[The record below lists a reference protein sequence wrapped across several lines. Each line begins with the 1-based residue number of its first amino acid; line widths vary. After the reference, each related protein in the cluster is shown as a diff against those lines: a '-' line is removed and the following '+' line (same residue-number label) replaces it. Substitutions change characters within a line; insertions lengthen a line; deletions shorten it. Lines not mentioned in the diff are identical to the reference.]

1 MKVFKII
8 TLVTVLI
15 ATVSITNAQNSIY
28 SSDKENVVAVMK
40 LYKDARLRSTILKL
54 NFASEAESRRRFGE
68 IETSSTIFDC
78 EALY

>member
-28 SSDKENVVAVMK
+28 SSDKEKDILEYNLSVGHKVVISQAN
-40 LYKDARLRSTILKL
+40 LK
-54 NFASEAESRRRFGE
+54 NSKFIDFY
-68 IETSSTIFDC
+68 IEFKMTGKKETNI
-78 EALY
+78 